1 MTGISQRKSEIGFLL
16 HTEHKIQFKIKY
28 LNAFECEKQNFKT
41 FRRNYRNSEEFFET
55 QKS

>member
-1 MTGISQRKSEIGFLL
+1 MTGISQRKNEIGFLL